1 MVTTVR
7 IAPTGG
13 GSRPGRRRRRRRHAE
28 RAGLVGWTTVVAVA
42 VVWGTLRVA
51 DAGVGI
57 RAAPLMG
64 RWDEHA
70 GWGLAPAAAL
80 GAAAAWRGPALAAR
94 LPWRRLL
101 AATALTT
108 LAWTVALA
116 ASDGRDRLTE
126 PLTSRHEYAP
136 AAAQVDD
143 IGAYVRAYV
152 DHLGDQPVHVQGHP
166 PGPVVLAWLLDRI
179 GLAGAG
185 WLAAVALAG
194 WALAAA
200 CTLVAARAVSGEA
213 AARRAAPA
221 LAVLPAALW
230 AGTSLDALFAGVIA
244 LAVCLVLLVGVSRHR
259 RSDPAVSAGDE
270 RRSGSA
276 AGQPR
281 ASSDTLLGVAGG
293 VAGGC
298 ALMLTYGALPLL
310 LAGTAVALTLAP
322 RPFELAAAAGI
333 GALAV
338 LGAAA
343 AAGFWWPDGLA
354 ATHGAYWSGLGGRRP
369 GVYLTLAGN
378 PASLALAT
386 GPAVAA
392 GLASLASNRWRPSAH
407 GPHPALLPAA
417 ALAAVAAADLSQL
430 ARGEVERIWL
440 PFVPWLALAAPG
452 DRRGWLAAQVA
463 VALLLQSILVSPW

>member
-1 MVTTVR
+1 VVTTVR
-7 IAPTGG
+7 VAPTRG
-13 GSRPGRRRRRRRHAE
+13 GSRPRRRRRRRRHAE
-28 RAGLVGWTTVVAVA
+28 RVGLVGWTTVVAVA
-42 VVWGTLRVA
+42 VVWGTLSVA

-64 RWDEHA
+64 RWDEHP

-80 GAAAAWRGPALAAR
+80 GAAAACQGPALAAR

-108 LAWTVALA
+108 LVWTVALA

-200 CTLVAARAVSGEA
+200 CTLVAARGVSGEA

-270 RRSGSA
+270 RRNGS

-281 ASSDTLLGVAGG
+281 ARSDTLLGVAGG
-293 VAGGC
+293 VSGGC

-369 GVYLTLAGN
+369 GVYLTLVGN

-392 GLASLASNRWRPSAH
+392 GLASLASNRRRPSAH